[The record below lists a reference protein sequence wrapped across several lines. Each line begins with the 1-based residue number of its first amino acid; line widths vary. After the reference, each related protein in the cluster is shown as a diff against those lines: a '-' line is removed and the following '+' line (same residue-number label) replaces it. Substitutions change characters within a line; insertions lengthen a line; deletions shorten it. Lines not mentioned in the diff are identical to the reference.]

1 MTSSRVGAEIQ
12 FLGQRPTSGSDITTA
27 EILPNVAP
35 PQLHIWLPSLGS
47 CTRKISQQ
55 KVGL

>member
-12 FLGQRPTSGSDITTA
+12 FLGQRPTSGSDVTTA
-27 EILPNVAP
+27 EILPSVDP
-35 PQLHIWLPSLGS
+35 PQLPIWLPSLGP
-47 CTRKISQQ
+47 CTRKVSQQ